1 MDVVP
6 SDYPVMDMTNC
17 VVRIHRLDLPLDVVV
32 KVPLWDEEHCEESLS
47 PREQGRSPLNSVLH
61 EPVQEVKASSRIT
74 KSCIFY
80 VVNSGGK
87 SGFQTVHKGICQCS
101 IVAIKGPWV
110 MLFLQQL
117 IISLQ
122 Y

>member
-6 SDYPVMDMTNC
+6 SDNPVMDMTNC

-32 KVPLWDEEHCEESLS
+32 KVPLWDEEHWESVS
-47 PREQGRSPLNSVLH
+47 PREQGRSPLSSVLH

-87 SGFQTVHKGICQCS
+87 SGKGICQCS

-122 Y
+122 YKFDAV